1 MGRGPKRTRQQRR
14 DDRLSVARRACVLLV
29 VMGCVPAVQAEDPT
43 PSATKPAT
51 TGTPA
56 KTPAKSAPAASTP
69 AKESTTKKAPPTPPP
84 VPEADDE
91 LLEFLG
97 SVDGLEGL
105 EK

>member
-1 MGRGPKRTRQQRR
+1 
-14 DDRLSVARRACVLLV
+14 VLLV
-29 VMGCVPAVQAEDPT
+29 VMGFVPAVQAEDPT
-43 PSATKPAT
+43 PPSATKPAT
-51 TGTPA
+51 TGTPPA

-69 AKESTTKKAPPTPPP
+69 AKESATKKAPPTPPP

>member
-1 MGRGPKRTRQQRR
+1 
-14 DDRLSVARRACVLLV
+14 VLLV

-43 PSATKPAT
+43 APAPKPAT
-51 TGTPA
+51 TGTPPA
-56 KTPAKSAPAASTP
+56 KTPAKSAPAASTH
-69 AKESTTKKAPPTPPP
+69 AKESTTKKPPAAQPP

>member
-1 MGRGPKRTRQQRR
+1 
-14 DDRLSVARRACVLLV
+14 VCVLLV
-29 VMGCVPAVQAEDPT
+29 VMGCMPAVQAEDPT
-43 PSATKPAT
+43 APATKPAT
-51 TGTPA
+51 TGTP
-56 KTPAKSAPAASTP
+56 PVKSPGKNAPATATP
-69 AKESTTKKAPPTPPP
+69 AKESAKKTAPAPPP